1 MKNEKEIVIDG
12 NEIFDFTK
20 VILEYKDAN
29 DIEFR
34 NYEFTKEDIN
44 ELKEIKQYDRIGF
57 NNCIFEDEKLIKNIK
72 CNSLSLID
80 NRIINYEFV
89 NDMLC
94 LERLTIIGGEIDC
107 NKLNNLQN
115 LEYLRLSNDYIKNIE
130 LLKLE
135 KLKYLFI
142 DNTNIKDLS
151 FIRKFPYLE
160 LLSISDNQKENN
172 EELFNEIN
180 NRVEIIIDSIIETDV
195 FLDE

>member
-20 VILEYKDAN
+20 VIFEYKEAN

-172 EELFNEIN
+172 EELLNEIN